1 MQSWEWGEFQKS
13 IGNKIFRLWIEDD
26 GELMSAITLIKK
38 KLLCGK
44 SYLYWPQFNY
54 QLPITN
60 YQLNSKFKDQKFEI
74 IDLLFNEI
82 QKIAK
87 NENAIF
93 LRFEPQFGFQ
103 SKIENRLPA
112 ETFVQEGKSS
122 IVKTFDVQPSK
133 TLILNLDKSEEDM
146 LKAMRQKT
154 RYNIRLSEKKGVKIR
169 EANVNEFDKFWEL
182 IKKTSKRDGFRLHD
196 KMYYQK
202 MLEPAMVKLF
212 LAEYK
217 NNTVAANIMVFFGD
231 TVTYL
236 HGASSTEHRNIM
248 APYILQWH
256 CIKLAKKLGYRY
268 YDFYGIDDKKW
279 PGVTRFKNGFNG
291 DKIEHPGT
299 FDLIFNKKLYLVY
312 EIMRKL
318 KRFFH

>member
-26 GELMSAITLIKK
+26 GELMAVITLIKK
-38 KLLCGK
+38 TLLCGK

-154 RYNIRLSEKKGVKIR
+154 
-169 EANVNEFDKFWEL
+169 
-182 IKKTSKRDGFRLHD
+182 
-196 KMYYQK
+196 
-202 MLEPAMVKLF
+202 
-212 LAEYK
+212 
-217 NNTVAANIMVFFGD
+217 
-231 TVTYL
+231 
-236 HGASSTEHRNIM
+236 
-248 APYILQWH
+248 
-256 CIKLAKKLGYRY
+256 
-268 YDFYGIDDKKW
+268 
-279 PGVTRFKNGFNG
+279 
-291 DKIEHPGT
+291 
-299 FDLIFNKKLYLVY
+299 
-312 EIMRKL
+312 
-318 KRFFH
+318 